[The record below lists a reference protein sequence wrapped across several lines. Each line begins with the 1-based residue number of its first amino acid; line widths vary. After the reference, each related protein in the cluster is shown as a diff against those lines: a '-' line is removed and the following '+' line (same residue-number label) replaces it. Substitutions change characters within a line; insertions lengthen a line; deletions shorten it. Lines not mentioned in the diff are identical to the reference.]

1 MKVQDKT
8 GQIASMGF
16 HIFSLA
22 PTGYK
27 SQGRTQ
33 GGGVVG
39 DKSPP
44 LELDMLQKLYYLR
57 KGNQM
62 FSQTFCLSI
71 CRLMQTPQNKF
82 ACKFQ
87 GTL

>member
-8 GQIASMGF
+8 EQIASMGF
-16 HIFSLA
+16 HVFSLA

-39 DKSPP
+39 DKSP
-44 LELDMLQKLYYLR
+44 
-57 KGNQM
+57 
-62 FSQTFCLSI
+62 S
-71 CRLMQTPQNKF
+71 
-82 ACKFQ
+82 
-87 GTL
+87 